1 MPTSIIEN
9 GKIRMQQTVEVTK
22 KEFSHVRTGRANPAI
37 LDQVMIEYYGV
48 PTPLTQI
55 AGVSA
60 PEAQL
65 IVIKPYDKT
74 MLNQI
79 EKAIHAANLGFNPSS
94 DGTVIRIAI
103 PPLTENT
110 RKDLVKNVK
119 KMAEESKI
127 AIRNIRRDV
136 IDHLKKLEKDSLIS
150 EDELKR
156 HNENVQKMTDKFI
169 ENIDEL
175 ANDKEKMI
183 MTI

>member
-1 MPTSIIEN
+1 MPTTIIEN
-9 GKIRMQQTVEVTK
+9 GKTRMQQTVEVTK
-22 KEFSHVRTGRANPAI
+22 KEFSHIRTGRANPAI

-74 MLNQI
+74 MLTQI
-79 EKAIHAANLGFNPSS
+79 EKAIHLANLGFNPAN
-94 DGTVIRIAI
+94 DGVVIRISI

-156 HNENVQKMTDKFI
+156 HSENVQKMTDKFI
-169 ENIDEL
+169 ESIDVL
-175 ANDKEKMI
+175 AVDKEKMI

>member
-22 KEFSHVRTGRANPAI
+22 KEFAHIRTGRANPAI

-48 PTPLTQI
+48 QTPLTQI

-60 PEAQL
+60 PEAQM
-65 IVIKPYDKT
+65 IIIKPYDKT

-79 EKAIHAANLGFNPSS
+79 EKAIHAANLGFNPAN
-94 DGTVIRIAI
+94 DGTIIRIVI
-103 PPLTENT
+103 PALTENT
-110 RKDLVKNVK
+110 RKDLVKSVK

-127 AIRNIRRDV
+127 AIRNVRRDV

-156 HNENVQKMTDKFI
+156 HNDNVQKMTDKFI

-175 ANDKEKMI
+175 ATDKEKMI